1 MNPVDYPIYDADRHI
16 YEPPGAFLDFLPKE
30 FRRDFQYV
38 QINGRTKLAVA
49 GYITDY
55 IPNPTFEVVAAPG
68 AHEAWYRGDNPKG
81 LSFRELTGDPIRS
94 QAAFHDGDA
103 HLKTMDEQ
111 GIHAGLLLPTLASV
125 IEERLGHKP
134 DTIAALFHAL
144 NQWVVE
150 HIGLAR
156 DNRLFPVS
164 MINLADVDNAV
175 KELDYL
181 LANGAR
187 VVGIRPAP
195 VPGLRGSRSMGFP
208 EFDPF
213 WARVNEAKIFVV
225 LHVSD
230 SGYDK
235 IYRWWTEG
243 GKGEWRPFEKDPFQ
257 EVLDIAM
264 GRPVYDTLAALICHG
279 VFARFPDVRVASLEN
294 GSKWLPLLLKML
306 GHTYRKMPQTFAED
320 PVETF
325 KRNVFVA
332 PFYEESARDLI
343 DAIGVERVLFGSDWP
358 HPEGLGK
365 PLDYFS
371 DIAALNA
378 AETRRVMHTNLK
390 GLLEGVRD

>member
-1 MNPVDYPIYDADRHI
+1 MSQVDYAIYDADRHI
-16 YEPPGAFLDFLPKE
+16 YEPPAAFLDNLPKE
-30 FRRDFQYV
+30 FRKVFQYV
-38 QINGRTKLAVA
+38 QINGRTKLAVD
-49 GYITDY
+49 GHISEY

-68 AHEAWYRGDNPKG
+68 SHEEWYRGNNPEGK
-81 LSFRELTGDPIRS
+81 SFRELTEVVKTQD
-94 QAAFHDGDA
+94 AFHDGNA

-125 IEERLGHKP
+125 IEERLTSKP
-134 DTIAALFHAL
+134 ESIAALFHAL
-144 NQWVVE
+144 NKWVVE
-150 HIGLAR
+150 NIGMAR
-156 DNRLFPVS
+156 DNRLFPVP
-164 MINLADVDNAV
+164 MVNLADVDLAV

-181 LANGAR
+181 LENGAR
-187 VVGIRPAP
+187 CVGIRPAP
-195 VPGLRGSRSMGFP
+195 VPGLHGSRSMGYP

-213 WARVNEAKIFVV
+213 WKKVSDAGIFVV

-243 GKGEWRPFEKDPFQ
+243 GKGEWLPFEKDPFQ
-257 EVLDIAM
+257 EVLDITM

-279 VFARFPDVRVASLEN
+279 VFDRFPNVRVASLEN

-306 GHTYRKMPQTFAED
+306 EHTYHKMPQCFKEN

-325 KRNVFVA
+325 KRHVFVA

-343 DAIGVERVLFGSDWP
+343 DTIGVKRVLFGSDWP

-365 PLDYFS
+365 PLSYFS
-371 DIAALNA
+371 DLENLTPD
-378 AETRRVMHTNLK
+378 EVKRVMHTNLK